1 MVLLSLA
8 PLFFT
13 EKDGDVMAEFKSQD
27 EKTKQAFSMIEQGVR
42 DVYSSELFKQ
52 YLSCLSKFHSYSLN
66 NTLLILS
73 QKPEA
78 SLVAGYRAWQTN
90 FNRHVNKGEK
100 GLTILA
106 PVTTKEDRLMNKH
119 DENGNVILDESGNPI
134 QEMRVVNLTHFKTT
148 TVFDIS
154 QTSGDPLP
162 SLVHDLTGSS
172 NEVKAIIQTIQ
183 SVCTIP
189 IEFKTETEDLSFMTG
204 AKGYYSPRKDK
215 IVINKDLEN
224 LQTAKTLIHEYAH
237 SILHKETDK
246 NQSQREIEAESLAF
260 VICDHFGID
269 TSEYSFGYIASY
281 ANKDYSELKSILV
294 NIQSKAHEMIEL
306 IEPVFKENL
315 HMLEKEN
322 QYITP
327 VEMEELNHDIVLKV
341 ASVMEKYKEIVSDS
355 NITTSDIHETIDQE
369 ISNLLT
375 DNKEYRVQ
383 DHLYQNN
390 EVYQRVLHSAC
401 YDAFMNEEFDPK
413 QSWFMDHSIERRN
426 YEIFEKIA
434 SPLLTNSAY
443 YMKYGTSNYMDLN
456 IEIIGDD
463 RLAMAHN
470 YVLNGDVMA
479 DPDVEFTVD
488 KKNRMLYPQTYQQD
502 SLQYFERV
510 DGDSNRARELNHFM
524 HEWLT
529 NVVDQKYKVQTIYTE
544 DKELSV
550 KENPNAVRSFCKQN
564 GIGMVAPKL
573 KELEK

>member
-1 MVLLSLA
+1 
-8 PLFFT
+8 
-13 EKDGDVMAEFKSQD
+13 MAEFKSQD
-27 EKTKQAFSMIEQGVR
+27 EKTKQAFSMIEQGVK
-42 DVYSSELFKQ
+42 DVYSSESFKQ

-100 GLTILA
+100 GLMILA

-119 DENGNVILDESGNPI
+119 DENGNVILDESGNPV

-204 AKGYYSPRKDK
+204 AKGYYSPKKDK
-215 IVINKDLEN
+215 IVINKDLED

-246 NQSQREIEAESLAF
+246 TQSQREIEAESLAF

-327 VEMEELNHDIVLKV
+327 VEMEELNHDIVLKI
-341 ASVMEKYKEIVSDS
+341 ASVMEKYKEVMSDS

-390 EVYQRVLHSAC
+390 EVYQLVLHSAC

-426 YEIFEKIA
+426 YEMFEKIA
-434 SPLLTNSAY
+434 NPLLTNSAY
-443 YMKYGTSNYMDLN
+443 YMKYGTPNYMDLN

-510 DGDSNRARELNHFM
+510 DGDSARARELNHFM

-564 GIGMVAPKL
+564 GIGMMAPKL

>member
-1 MVLLSLA
+1 
-8 PLFFT
+8 
-13 EKDGDVMAEFKSQD
+13 MAEFKSQD
-27 EKTKQAFSMIEQGVR
+27 EKTKQAFSMIEQGVK
-42 DVYSSELFKQ
+42 DVYSSESFKQ

-100 GLTILA
+100 GLMILA

-550 KENPNAVRSFCKQN
+550 KENQNAVRSFCKQN

>member
-1 MVLLSLA
+1 M
-8 PLFFT
+8 T
-13 EKDGDVMAEFKSQD
+13 EFKSQD
-27 EKTKQAFSMIEQGVR
+27 EKTKQAFSMIEQGVE
-42 DVYSSELFKQ
+42 DVYSSESFKQ

-100 GLTILA
+100 GLMILA

-119 DENGNVILDESGNPI
+119 DGNGNVILDEFGNPV
-134 QEMRVVNLTHFKTT
+134 QEMRVVNLTYFKTT

-162 SLVHDLTGSS
+162 YLVHDLTGSS

-215 IVINKDLEN
+215 IVINKDLED

-237 SILHKETDK
+237 SLLHKETDK

-281 ANKDYSELKSILV
+281 ADKDYSELKSILV

-327 VEMEELNHDIVLKV
+327 VEMEELNHDIVLKI
-341 ASVMEKYKEIVSDS
+341 ASVMEKYKEVMSDS
-355 NITTSDIHETIDQE
+355 NTTTSDIHETIDQE

-390 EVYQRVLHSAC
+390 EVYQFALYNAC

-426 YEIFEKIA
+426 YELFEKIA

-443 YMKYGTSNYMDLN
+443 YMKYGTPNYMDLN

-470 YVLNGDVMA
+470 YILNGDVMA
-479 DPDVEFTVD
+479 DPDVELTVD

-510 DGDSNRARELNHFM
+510 DGDSTRARELNHFM

-544 DKELSV
+544 DKELSI

-564 GIGMVAPKL
+564 GIGMMAL
-573 KELEK
+573 NRKEKER

>member
-1 MVLLSLA
+1 
-8 PLFFT
+8 
-13 EKDGDVMAEFKSQD
+13 MAEFKSQD
-27 EKTKQAFSMIEQGVR
+27 EKTKQAFSMIEQGVK
-42 DVYSSELFKQ
+42 DVCSSESFKQ

-119 DENGNVILDESGNPI
+119 DENGNVILDESGNPV

-154 QTSGDPLP
+154 QTSGDSLP

-183 SVCTIP
+183 SICTIP

-215 IVINKDLEN
+215 IVINKDLED

-327 VEMEELNHDIVLKV
+327 VEMEELNHDIVLKI
-341 ASVMEKYKEIVSDS
+341 ASMMDKYKEVLSDS

-390 EVYQRVLHSAC
+390 EVYQLVLHSAC

-426 YEIFEKIA
+426 YELFEKIA

-443 YMKYGTSNYMDLN
+443 YMKYGTPNYMDLN

-510 DGDSNRARELNHFM
+510 DGDSTRARELNHFM

-544 DKELSV
+544 DKELSI
-550 KENPNAVRSFCKQN
+550 KENQNAVRSFCKQN
-564 GIGMVAPKL
+564 GIGMMAPKL

>member
-1 MVLLSLA
+1 MV
-8 PLFFT
+8 
-13 EKDGDVMAEFKSQD
+13 EFKSQD
-27 EKTKQAFSMIEQGVR
+27 EKTKQAFSMIEQGVK
-42 DVYSSELFKQ
+42 DVYSSESFKQ

-100 GLTILA
+100 GLMILA

-119 DENGNVILDESGNPI
+119 DENGNVILDESGNPV

-204 AKGYYSPRKDK
+204 AKGYYSPKKDK
-215 IVINKDLEN
+215 IVINKDLED

-237 SILHKETDK
+237 SILHKQTDK
-246 NQSQREIEAESLAF
+246 THSQREIEAESLAF

-327 VEMEELNHDIVLKV
+327 VEMEELNHDIVLKI
-341 ASVMEKYKEIVSDS
+341 ASMMEQYKEVMSDS

-390 EVYQRVLHSAC
+390 EVYQLGLHSAC

-426 YEIFEKIA
+426 YEMFEKIA

-443 YMKYGTSNYMDLN
+443 YMKYGTPNYMDLN

-510 DGDSNRARELNHFM
+510 DGDSARARELNHFM

-544 DKELSV
+544 DKELSI
-550 KENPNAVRSFCKQN
+550 KENPNAVRNFCKQN
-564 GIGMVAPKL
+564 GIGMMAPKL

>member
-1 MVLLSLA
+1 
-8 PLFFT
+8 
-13 EKDGDVMAEFKSQD
+13 MAEFKSQD
-27 EKTKQAFSMIEQGVR
+27 EKTKQAFSMIEQGVK
-42 DVYSSELFKQ
+42 DVYSSESFKQ

-100 GLTILA
+100 GLMILA

-119 DENGNVILDESGNPI
+119 DENGNVILDESGNPV

-183 SVCTIP
+183 SVCVLP

-204 AKGYYSPRKDK
+204 AKGYYSPKKDK
-215 IVINKDLEN
+215 IVINKDLED

-237 SILHKETDK
+237 SILHKETNK

-327 VEMEELNHDIVLKV
+327 VEMEELNHDIVLKI
-341 ASVMEKYKEIVSDS
+341 ASVMEKYKKVMSDS
-355 NITTSDIHETIDQE
+355 NITTSDIHETIDQK

-390 EVYQRVLHSAC
+390 EVYQLVLHSAC

-426 YEIFEKIA
+426 YELFEKIA

-443 YMKYGTSNYMDLN
+443 YMKYGTPNYMDLN

-479 DPDVEFTVD
+479 DPDIEFTVD

-510 DGDSNRARELNHFM
+510 DGDSARARELNHFM

-550 KENPNAVRSFCKQN
+550 KENPNAVRNFCKQN
-564 GIGMVAPKL
+564 GIGMMAPKL

>member
-1 MVLLSLA
+1 
-8 PLFFT
+8 
-13 EKDGDVMAEFKSQD
+13 MAEFKSQD
-27 EKTKQAFSMIEQGVR
+27 EKTKQAFSMIEQGVK
-42 DVYSSELFKQ
+42 DIYSSESFKQ

-100 GLTILA
+100 GLMILA

-119 DENGNVILDESGNPI
+119 DENGNVILDESGNPV

-215 IVINKDLEN
+215 IVINKDLED

-246 NQSQREIEAESLAF
+246 TQSQREIEAESLAF

-281 ANKDYSELKSILV
+281 ANKEYSELKSILV
-294 NIQSKAHEMIEL
+294 NIQSKTHEMIEL

-327 VEMEELNHDIVLKV
+327 VEMEELNHDIVLKI
-341 ASVMEKYKEIVSDS
+341 ASVMEKYKEVMSDS

-390 EVYQRVLHSAC
+390 EVYQLVLHSAC

-426 YEIFEKIA
+426 YEMFEKIA
-434 SPLLTNSAY
+434 NPLLTNSAY
-443 YMKYGTSNYMDLN
+443 YMKYGTPNYMDLN

-510 DGDSNRARELNHFM
+510 DGDSARARELNHFM

-564 GIGMVAPKL
+564 GIGMMAPKL

>member
-1 MVLLSLA
+1 
-8 PLFFT
+8 
-13 EKDGDVMAEFKSQD
+13 MAEFKSQD
-27 EKTKQAFSMIEQGVR
+27 EKTKQAFSMIEQGVK
-42 DVYSSELFKQ
+42 DVYSSESFKQ

-100 GLTILA
+100 GLMILA

-119 DENGNVILDESGNPI
+119 DENGNVILDESGNPV

-204 AKGYYSPRKDK
+204 AKGYYSPKKDK
-215 IVINKDLEN
+215 IVINKDLED

-294 NIQSKAHEMIEL
+294 NIQSKTHEMIEL

-327 VEMEELNHDIVLKV
+327 VEMEELNHDIVLKI
-341 ASVMEKYKEIVSDS
+341 ASMMDKYKEVLSDS

-390 EVYQRVLHSAC
+390 EVYQLVLHNAC

-426 YEIFEKIA
+426 YELFEKIA

-443 YMKYGTSNYMDLN
+443 YMKYGTPNYMDLN

-510 DGDSNRARELNHFM
+510 DGDSIRARELNHFM

-544 DKELSV
+544 DKELSI
-550 KENPNAVRSFCKQN
+550 KENQNAVRSFCKQN
-564 GIGMVAPKL
+564 GIGMMAPKL

>member
-1 MVLLSLA
+1 
-8 PLFFT
+8 
-13 EKDGDVMAEFKSQD
+13 MAEFKSQD
-27 EKTKQAFSMIEQGVR
+27 EKTKQAFSMIEQGVK
-42 DVYSSELFKQ
+42 DVYSSESFKQ

-100 GLTILA
+100 GLMILA

-134 QEMRVVNLTHFKTT
+134 QEMRVVNLTHFKIT

-215 IVINKDLEN
+215 IVINKDLED

-327 VEMEELNHDIVLKV
+327 VEMEELNHDIVLKI
-341 ASVMEKYKEIVSDS
+341 ASMMDKYKEVLSDS

-390 EVYQRVLHSAC
+390 EVYQLVLHSAC

-426 YEIFEKIA
+426 YELFEKIA

-443 YMKYGTSNYMDLN
+443 YMKYGTPNYMDLN

-510 DGDSNRARELNHFM
+510 DGDSARARELNHFM

-564 GIGMVAPKL
+564 GIGMMAPKL

>member
-1 MVLLSLA
+1 M
-8 PLFFT
+8 
-13 EKDGDVMAEFKSQD
+13 
-27 EKTKQAFSMIEQGVR
+27 
-42 DVYSSELFKQ
+42 
-52 YLSCLSKFHSYSLN
+52 
-66 NTLLILS
+66 
-73 QKPEA
+73 
-78 SLVAGYRAWQTN
+78 
-90 FNRHVNKGEK
+90 
-100 GLTILA
+100 
-106 PVTTKEDRLMNKH
+106 
-119 DENGNVILDESGNPI
+119 
-134 QEMRVVNLTHFKTT
+134 
-148 TVFDIS
+148 
-154 QTSGDPLP
+154 
-162 SLVHDLTGSS
+162 
-172 NEVKAIIQTIQ
+172 
-183 SVCTIP
+183 
-189 IEFKTETEDLSFMTG
+189 
-204 AKGYYSPRKDK
+204 
-215 IVINKDLEN
+215 
-224 LQTAKTLIHEYAH
+224 
-237 SILHKETDK
+237 
-246 NQSQREIEAESLAF
+246 AF

-327 VEMEELNHDIVLKV
+327 VEMEELNHDIVLKI
-341 ASVMEKYKEIVSDS
+341 ASMMEKYKEVMSDS

-390 EVYQRVLHSAC
+390 EVYQFALHSAC
-401 YDAFMNEEFDPK
+401 FDAFMNEEFDPK

-426 YEIFEKIA
+426 YEMFEKIA
-434 SPLLTNSAY
+434 NPLLTNSAY
-443 YMKYGTSNYMDLN
+443 YMKYGTPNYMDLN

-510 DGDSNRARELNHFM
+510 DGDSARARELNHFM
-524 HEWLT
+524 HEWFT

-544 DKELSV
+544 DKELSI

-564 GIGMVAPKL
+564 GIGMMAPKL

>member
-1 MVLLSLA
+1 
-8 PLFFT
+8 
-13 EKDGDVMAEFKSQD
+13 MAEFKSQD
-27 EKTKQAFSMIEQGVR
+27 EKTKQAFSMIEQGVK
-42 DVYSSELFKQ
+42 DVYSSESFKQ

-100 GLTILA
+100 GLMILA

-134 QEMRVVNLTHFKTT
+134 QEMRVVNLTHFKIT

-215 IVINKDLEN
+215 IVINKDLED

-327 VEMEELNHDIVLKV
+327 VEMEELNHDIVLKI
-341 ASVMEKYKEIVSDS
+341 ASMMDKYKEVLSDS
-355 NITTSDIHETIDQE
+355 NITISDIHETIDQE

-390 EVYQRVLHSAC
+390 EVYQLVFHSAC

-426 YEIFEKIA
+426 YELFEKIA

-443 YMKYGTSNYMDLN
+443 YMKYGTPNYMDLN

-510 DGDSNRARELNHFM
+510 DGDSARARELNHFM

-544 DKELSV
+544 DKELSI
-550 KENPNAVRSFCKQN
+550 KENPNAVRNFCKQN
-564 GIGMVAPKL
+564 GIGMMAPKQ

>member
-1 MVLLSLA
+1 
-8 PLFFT
+8 
-13 EKDGDVMAEFKSQD
+13 MAEFKSQD
-27 EKTKQAFSMIEQGVR
+27 EKTKQAFSMIEQGVK
-42 DVYSSELFKQ
+42 DVYSSESFKQ

-100 GLTILA
+100 GLMILA

-119 DENGNVILDESGNPI
+119 DENGNVILDESGNPV

-172 NEVKAIIQTIQ
+172 NEVKVIIQTIQ

-204 AKGYYSPRKDK
+204 AKGYYSPKKDK
-215 IVINKDLEN
+215 IVINKDLED

-237 SILHKETDK
+237 SLLHKETDK

-341 ASVMEKYKEIVSDS
+341 TSMMEKYKAVMSDS

-375 DNKEYRVQ
+375 IHNENQELLGADDLIQGLAESCSALMLCHIRA
-383 DHLYQNN
+383 LYYVN
-390 EVYQRVLHSAC
+390 VSPLVLHDVDVLKC
-401 YDAFMNEEFDPK
+401 YD
-413 QSWFMDHSIERRN
+413 
-426 YEIFEKIA
+426 
-434 SPLLTNSAY
+434 
-443 YMKYGTSNYMDLN
+443 
-456 IEIIGDD
+456 
-463 RLAMAHN
+463 
-470 YVLNGDVMA
+470 
-479 DPDVEFTVD
+479 
-488 KKNRMLYPQTYQQD
+488 
-502 SLQYFERV
+502 YF
-510 DGDSNRARELNHFM
+510 
-524 HEWLT
+524 EWLT
-529 NVVDQKYKVQTIYTE
+529 EQLFNKMDMIFFRVVMLEESLMISVHIVSGYDLDRLLSGRPGTEVQRE
-544 DKELSV
+544 DEKEWLIRWRIS
-550 KENPNAVRSFCKQN
+550 
-564 GIGMVAPKL
+564 
-573 KELEK
+573 

>member
-1 MVLLSLA
+1 M
-8 PLFFT
+8 
-13 EKDGDVMAEFKSQD
+13 
-27 EKTKQAFSMIEQGVR
+27 
-42 DVYSSELFKQ
+42 
-52 YLSCLSKFHSYSLN
+52 
-66 NTLLILS
+66 
-73 QKPEA
+73 
-78 SLVAGYRAWQTN
+78 
-90 FNRHVNKGEK
+90 
-100 GLTILA
+100 ILA

-189 IEFKTETEDLSFMTG
+189 IEFKTETEDLCFMTG

-215 IVINKDLEN
+215 IVINKDLED

-260 VICDHFGID
+260 VICDHFGIN

-327 VEMEELNHDIVLKV
+327 VEMEELNHDIVLKI
-341 ASVMEKYKEIVSDS
+341 ASMMEQYKEVMSDS

-390 EVYQRVLHSAC
+390 EVYQFALHSAC
-401 YDAFMNEEFDPK
+401 FDAFMSEEFDPK

-426 YEIFEKIA
+426 YEMFEKIA
-434 SPLLTNSAY
+434 NPLLTNSAY
-443 YMKYGTSNYMDLN
+443 YMKYGTPNYMDLN

-510 DGDSNRARELNHFM
+510 DGDSIRARELNHFM

-544 DKELSV
+544 DKELSI
-550 KENPNAVRSFCKQN
+550 KENPNAVRNFCKQN
-564 GIGMVAPKL
+564 GIGMMAPKL

>member
-1 MVLLSLA
+1 
-8 PLFFT
+8 
-13 EKDGDVMAEFKSQD
+13 MAEFKSQD
-27 EKTKQAFSMIEQGVR
+27 EKTKQAFSMIEQGVK
-42 DVYSSELFKQ
+42 DVYSSESFKQ

-100 GLTILA
+100 GLMILA

-134 QEMRVVNLTHFKTT
+134 QEMRVVNLTHFKIT

-215 IVINKDLEN
+215 IVINKDLED

-327 VEMEELNHDIVLKV
+327 VEMEELNHDIVLKI
-341 ASVMEKYKEIVSDS
+341 ASMMDKYKEVLSDS

-390 EVYQRVLHSAC
+390 EVYQLVLHSAC

-426 YEIFEKIA
+426 YELFEKIA

-443 YMKYGTSNYMDLN
+443 YMKYGTPNYMDLN

-510 DGDSNRARELNHFM
+510 DGDSARARELNHFM

-544 DKELSV
+544 DKELSI
-550 KENPNAVRSFCKQN
+550 KENPNVVRSFCKQN
-564 GIGMVAPKL
+564 GIGMMAPKL

>member
-1 MVLLSLA
+1 
-8 PLFFT
+8 
-13 EKDGDVMAEFKSQD
+13 MAEFKSQD
-27 EKTKQAFSMIEQGVR
+27 EKTKQAFEMIEQGVK
-42 DVYSSELFKQ
+42 DVYSSESFKQ

-100 GLTILA
+100 GLMILA

-134 QEMRVVNLTHFKTT
+134 QEMRVVNLTHFKIT

-215 IVINKDLEN
+215 IVINKDLED

-341 ASVMEKYKEIVSDS
+341 TSMMAKYKEVMSDS

-390 EVYQRVLHSAC
+390 EVYQLVLHSAC

-413 QSWFMDHSIERRN
+413 QSWFMNHSIERRN
-426 YEIFEKIA
+426 YEMFEKIA
-434 SPLLTNSAY
+434 NPLLTNSAY
-443 YMKYGTSNYMDLN
+443 YMKYGTPNYMDLN

-510 DGDSNRARELNHFM
+510 DGDSARARELNHFM

-564 GIGMVAPKL
+564 GIGMMAPKL

>member
-1 MVLLSLA
+1 
-8 PLFFT
+8 
-13 EKDGDVMAEFKSQD
+13 MAEFKSQD
-27 EKTKQAFSMIEQGVR
+27 EKTKQAFSMIEQGVK
-42 DVYSSELFKQ
+42 DVYSSESFKQ

-100 GLTILA
+100 GLMILA

-119 DENGNVILDESGNPI
+119 DENGNVILDESGNPV

-215 IVINKDLEN
+215 IVINKDLED
-224 LQTAKTLIHEYAH
+224 LQTIKTLIHEYAH

-341 ASVMEKYKEIVSDS
+341 TFVMEKYKEVMSDS

-369 ISNLLT
+369 ISSLLT

-390 EVYQRVLHSAC
+390 EVYQLGLHSAC

-426 YEIFEKIA
+426 YELFEKIA

-443 YMKYGTSNYMDLN
+443 YMKYGTPNYMDLN
-456 IEIIGDD
+456 IEIIGDN

-510 DGDSNRARELNHFM
+510 DGDSTRARELNHFM

-550 KENPNAVRSFCKQN
+550 KENLNAVRNFCKQN
-564 GIGMVAPKL
+564 GIGMMAPKL

>member
-1 MVLLSLA
+1 
-8 PLFFT
+8 
-13 EKDGDVMAEFKSQD
+13 MAEFKSQD
-27 EKTKQAFSMIEQGVR
+27 EKTKQAFSMIEQGVK
-42 DVYSSELFKQ
+42 DVYSSESFKQ

-100 GLTILA
+100 GLMILA

-134 QEMRVVNLTHFKTT
+134 QEMRVDNLTHFKIT

-215 IVINKDLEN
+215 IVINKDLED

-327 VEMEELNHDIVLKV
+327 VEMEELNHDIVLKI
-341 ASVMEKYKEIVSDS
+341 ASMMDKYKEVLSDS

-390 EVYQRVLHSAC
+390 EVYQLVLHSAC

-426 YEIFEKIA
+426 YELFEKIA

-443 YMKYGTSNYMDLN
+443 YMKYGTPNYMDLN

-510 DGDSNRARELNHFM
+510 DGDSARARELNHFM

-544 DKELSV
+544 DKELSI
-550 KENPNAVRSFCKQN
+550 KENPNAVRNFCKQN
-564 GIGMVAPKL
+564 GIGMMAPKL

>member
-1 MVLLSLA
+1 
-8 PLFFT
+8 
-13 EKDGDVMAEFKSQD
+13 MAEFKSQD
-27 EKTKQAFSMIEQGVR
+27 EKTKQAFSMIEQEVK
-42 DVYSSELFKQ
+42 DVYSSESFKQ

-100 GLTILA
+100 GLMILA

-119 DENGNVILDESGNPI
+119 DENGNVILDESGNPV

-183 SVCTIP
+183 SVCTIS

-215 IVINKDLEN
+215 IVINKDLED

-237 SILHKETDK
+237 SILHKETNK

-327 VEMEELNHDIVLKV
+327 VEMEELNHDIVLKI
-341 ASVMEKYKEIVSDS
+341 ASVMEKYKKVMSDS
-355 NITTSDIHETIDQE
+355 NITTSDIHETIDQK

-390 EVYQRVLHSAC
+390 EVYQLVLHSAC

-426 YEIFEKIA
+426 YELFEKIA

-443 YMKYGTSNYMDLN
+443 YMKYGTPNYMDLN

-488 KKNRMLYPQTYQQD
+488 KQNRMLYPQTYQQD

-510 DGDSNRARELNHFM
+510 DGDSTRARELNHFM

-544 DKELSV
+544 DKELSI
-550 KENPNAVRSFCKQN
+550 KENQNAVRSFCKQN
-564 GIGMVAPKL
+564 GIGMMAPKQ

>member
-1 MVLLSLA
+1 
-8 PLFFT
+8 
-13 EKDGDVMAEFKSQD
+13 MAEFKSQD
-27 EKTKQAFSMIEQGVR
+27 EKTKQAFSMIEQGVK
-42 DVYSSELFKQ
+42 DVYSSESFKQ

-100 GLTILA
+100 GLMILA

-119 DENGNVILDESGNPI
+119 DENGNVILDESGNPV
-134 QEMRVVNLTHFKTT
+134 QEIRVVNLTHFKTT

-172 NEVKAIIQTIQ
+172 NEVKSIIQTIQ

-215 IVINKDLEN
+215 IVINKDLED

-237 SILHKETDK
+237 SLLHKETDK

-341 ASVMEKYKEIVSDS
+341 TSVMEKYKEVMSDS

-375 DNKEYRVQ
+375 DNREYRVQ

-390 EVYQRVLHSAC
+390 EVYQFALHSASF
-401 YDAFMNEEFDPK
+401 DAFMNEEFDPK

-426 YEIFEKIA
+426 YEMFEKIA
-434 SPLLTNSAY
+434 NPLLTNSAY
-443 YMKYGTSNYMDLN
+443 YMKFGTPNYMDLN

-488 KKNRMLYPQTYQQD
+488 RKNRMLYPQTYQQD

-510 DGDSNRARELNHFM
+510 DGDSTRVRELNHFM

-550 KENPNAVRSFCKQN
+550 KENPNAVRNFCKQN
-564 GIGMVAPKL
+564 GIGMMAPKL